1 MSVPVLKELIKNQS
15 YIQGRENATESM
27 TFSSIQKKTHRRR
40 EEITKLGYSDKLS
53 EGETQEVLKF
63 SLSDSERKKKLVK
76 GTRSSPVRAT
86 ISGHQRI

>member
-63 SLSDSERKKKLVK
+63 SLSDSERKKKTGK
-76 GTRSSPVRAT
+76 GN
-86 ISGHQRI
+86 